1 MSKPDRD
8 LDFRDTDAFAEAE
21 DSRRRDENAHADGG
35 TADAAAMR
43 EADGLSATPSEAAA
57 YREHVE
63 RGARQ
68 QGEGAPTF

>member
-8 LDFRDTDAFAEAE
+8 LDFRDADAFAEAE
-21 DSRRRDENAHADGG
+21 DSRRRDENAH
-35 TADAAAMR
+35 
-43 EADGLSATPSEAAA
+43 ADGLSATPSEAAA

-63 RGARQ
+63 RGVRQ